1 MSGHS
6 KWATTKRHK
15 AAVDAKRGKIF
26 SVISKEITLAARDG
40 GKDAEFNPRLRTL
53 IAKAKQSNMPA
64 DNIDRAIKKGTGE
77 LGGVIIEE
85 LLYEGY
91 GPSGVGL
98 IVEVTTDNKNRSA
111 SEVRST
117 FSKAG
122 GNLAGAGA
130 LAFNFKRKGQILIAK
145 EKIEEDALTELA
157 LENDAEDVIVED
169 EHYEVICETTYYDK
183 IAEALSNVS
192 VEPDSSELAYLPNN
206 LVEVSD
212 EDAARKILKLVENL
226 EELEDVKAVHSNY
239 DIDDA
244 LLDVLP
250 CYYKKV

>member
-15 AAVDAKRGKIF
+15 ASVDAKRGKIF

-40 GKDAEFNPRLRTL
+40 GKDPEFNPRLRTL
-53 IAKAKQSNMPA
+53 ITKAKQSNMPA
-64 DNIDRAIKKGTGE
+64 DNIDRAVKKGTGE

-91 GPSGVGL
+91 GPGGVGL

-111 SEVRST
+111 SDVRST
-117 FSKAG
+117 FSKGG

-130 LAFNFKRKGQILIAK
+130 VAFNFKRKGQFLLGK
-145 EKIEEDALTELA
+145 EKIGEDALTELA
-157 LENDAEDVIVED
+157 LENDAEDVLVEV
-169 EHYEVICETTYYDK
+169 EHYEVICETLHYDQ
-183 IAEALSNVS
+183 IADALSKS
-192 VEPDSSELAYLPNN
+192 EITPDSSELAYIPNN
-206 LVEVSD
+206 VVHVSE
-212 EDAARKILKLVENL
+212 EDVARKILKLVDNL
-226 EELEDVKAVHSNY
+226 EELEDVKAVHGNY

-244 LLDVLP
+244 LLESLTS
-250 CYYKKV
+250 

>member
-26 SVISKEITLAARDG
+26 SVITKEITLAARDS
-40 GKDAEFNPRLRTL
+40 GKDPEFNPRLRTL
-53 IAKAKQSNMPA
+53 IAKAKQANMPA

-91 GPSGVGL
+91 APGGVGL
-98 IVEVTTDNKNRSA
+98 MVEVTTDNKNRSA

-117 FSKAG
+117 FSKGG

-130 LAFNFKRKGQILIAK
+130 LAFNFKRKGQFLVSR
-145 EKIEEDALTELA
+145 EKIDEDTITELA
-157 LENDAEDVIVED
+157 LENEAEDVITEK
-169 EHYEVICETTYYDK
+169 EHFEVICETSEYDTL
-183 IAEALSNVS
+183 AEAF
-192 VEPDSSELAYLPNN
+192 EKAGITADSSELAYLPNN
-206 LVEVSD
+206 LVPITD
-212 EDAARKILKLVENL
+212 EDVARKIFKLIDAL
-226 EELEDVKAVHSNY
+226 EELEDVKSVHGNY
-239 DIDDA
+239 DMEDT
-244 LLDVLP
+244 LLQEIMS
-250 CYYKKV
+250 

>member
-26 SVISKEITLAARDG
+26 SVISKELTLAARDG
-40 GKDAEFNPRLRTL
+40 GKDSEFNPRLRTL
-53 IAKAKQSNMPA
+53 ITKAKQANMPA

-77 LGGVIIEE
+77 LAGVTIEE

-91 GPSGVGL
+91 GPGGVGL

-117 FSKAG
+117 FSKGG

-130 LAFNFKRKGQILIAK
+130 LAFNFKRKGQILLGR
-145 EKIEEDALTELA
+145 EKIDEDSLTELA
-157 LENDAEDVIVED
+157 LENDAEDIVTEK
-169 EHYEVICETTYYDK
+169 EHYEIICETSQYDRL
-183 IAEALSNVS
+183 AEAF
-192 VEPDSSELAYLPNN
+192 EKAGIETDSSELAYLPNN
-206 LVEVSD
+206 LVPISD
-212 EDAARKILKLVENL
+212 EDTARKIFKLIETL
-226 EELEDVKAVHSNY
+226 EDLEDVKAVHGNY
-239 DIDDA
+239 DMDEA
-244 LLDVLP
+244 LLEELSS
-250 CYYKKV
+250 

>member
-1 MSGHS
+1 MAGHS

-40 GKDAEFNPRLRTL
+40 GKDPEFNPRLRTL
-53 IAKAKQSNMPA
+53 ITKAKQANMPA

-91 GPSGVGL
+91 GPGGVGL

-117 FSKAG
+117 FTKAG

-130 LAFNFKRKGQILIAK
+130 LAFNFKRKGQILIAR
-145 EKIEEDALTELA
+145 EKIDEDTLTEIA
-157 LENDAEDVIVED
+157 LENEAEDVIVEK
-169 EHYEVICETTYYDK
+169 EHYEVICETPNYDRMV
-183 IAEALSNVS
+183 EALSKS
-192 VEPDSSELAYLPNN
+192 AIITDSSELAYLPEN
-206 LVEVSD
+206 LVVVSD
-212 EDAARKILKLVENL
+212 ENIAQKILKLVDNL

-239 DIDDA
+239 DIDEA
-244 LLDVLP
+244 LLDSFS
-250 CYYKKV
+250 

>member
-98 IVEVTTDNKNRSA
+98 IVAVTTDNKNRSA

-157 LENDAEDVIVED
+157 LESDAEDVIVED

-244 LLDVLP
+244 LLDVLS
-250 CYYKKV
+250 